1 MYFLDQSFHKTLK
14 LLQKIGKSSCVFQLK
29 YKTRF
34 ETAKDPGHGII
45 TIADAENAKL
55 IVMGTR
61 GLDRIRRTLL
71 GSVSDYV
78 VRHSK
83 VPILVCPNPNHE

>member
-1 MYFLDQSFHKTLK
+1 M
-14 LLQKIGKSSCVFQLK
+14 
-29 YKTRF
+29 RF
-34 ETAKDPGHGII
+34 ETCKDPGHGVV
-45 TIADAENAKL
+45 TAAEAEGASL

-61 GLDRIRRTLL
+61 GLDVIRRTLL

-83 VPILVCPNPNHE
+83 VPVLVCPCSQHHCSAT

>member
-1 MYFLDQSFHKTLK
+1 MFPN
-14 LLQKIGKSSCVFQLK
+14 LLLQLK

-45 TIADAENAKL
+45 VVAENEGANL

-61 GLDRIRRTLL
+61 GLDVVRRTLL

-83 VPILVCPNPNHE
+83 VPVLVCPMRGSNN